1 MEETLTRFF
10 SDYTSFHP
18 FIPVF
23 IFLLV
28 AAAFGAGTLIISAVI
43 RPHRPDPE
51 KLSPYEC
58 GIPPLVKA
66 GEHFSIR
73 FYIIAILFLLFDVEA
88 TFLFPWAVVYSRLGL
103 FGFIEMMLFLLIL
116 LVGYVYAW
124 KKGALEWV

>member
-1 MEETLTRFF
+1 MESLNRFF
-10 SDYTSFHP
+10 SDYTAIHP

-28 AAAFGAGTLIISAVI
+28 VAAFGVGTLLIAALI
-43 RPHRPDPE
+43 RPNRPDPE

-58 GIPPLVKA
+58 GIPPLVRA

-73 FYIIAILFLLFDVEA
+73 FYIVAILFLLFDVEGV
-88 TFLFPWAVVYSRLGL
+88 FLFPWAVVYSRIGL

-116 LVGYVYAW
+116 LVGYIYAW

>member
-1 MEETLTRFF
+1 MTRFF
-10 SDYTSFHP
+10 SDYTSIHP

-28 AAAFGAGTLIISAVI
+28 VAAFGAGTLIISAVI

-88 TFLFPWAVVYSRLGL
+88 PFLFPWAVVSSRLGL

>member
-1 MEETLTRFF
+1 VEVVNRFF
-10 SDYTSFHP
+10 SDYTSIHP

-23 IFLLV
+23 IFFLV
-28 AAAFGAGTLIISAVI
+28 VAAFGVGTLLISALI
-43 RPHRPDPE
+43 RPNRPDPE

-73 FYIIAILFLLFDVEA
+73 FYIIAILFLLFDVEGV
-88 TFLFPWAVVYSRLGL
+88 FLFPWAVAFERIGL
-103 FGFIEMMLFLLIL
+103 YGFVSMMLFILIL

>member
-1 MEETLTRFF
+1 MEILNRFF
-10 SDYTSFHP
+10 SDYTSIHP

-23 IFLLV
+23 IFILV
-28 AAAFGAGTLIISAVI
+28 VTAFGGGTLLIAMLV
-43 RPHRPDPE
+43 RPSKPDPQ

-58 GIPPLVKA
+58 GIPPLVRA

-73 FYIIAILFLLFDVEA
+73 YYIVAILFLLFDVEGV
-88 TFLFPWAVVYSRLGL
+88 FLFPWAVVYSRIGL
-103 FGFIEMMLFLLIL
+103 FGFVEMMLFLVIL

>member
-1 MEETLTRFF
+1 VEVASRFF
-10 SDYTSFHP
+10 SDYTSIHP
-18 FIPVF
+18 FVPVF

-28 AAAFGAGTLIISAVI
+28 VAAFGVGTLLIAALI
-43 RPHRPDPE
+43 RPNRPDPE

-73 FYIIAILFLLFDVEA
+73 FYIIAILFLLFDVEGV
-88 TFLFPWAVVYSRLGL
+88 FLFPWAVAFERIGL
-103 FGFIEMMLFLLIL
+103 YGFVSMMLFILIL
-116 LVGYVYAW
+116 LVGYIYAW

>member
-1 MEETLTRFF
+1 MEVVSRFF
-10 SDYTSFHP
+10 SDYTSIHP
-18 FIPVF
+18 FVPVF

-28 AAAFGAGTLIISAVI
+28 VAAFGVGTLLIAALI
-43 RPHRPDPE
+43 RPNRPDSE

-73 FYIIAILFLLFDVEA
+73 FYIVAILFLLFDVEGV
-88 TFLFPWAVVYSRLGL
+88 FLFPWAVAFGRIGL
-103 FGFIEMMLFLLIL
+103 YGFVSMMLFILIL
-116 LVGYVYAW
+116 LVGYIYAW

>member
-1 MEETLTRFF
+1 VEVVSRFF
-10 SDYTSFHP
+10 SDYTSIHP

-28 AAAFGAGTLIISAVI
+28 VAAFGVGTLLISALI
-43 RPHRPDPE
+43 RPNRPDSE

-73 FYIIAILFLLFDVEA
+73 FYIVAILFLLFDVEGV
-88 TFLFPWAVVYSRLGL
+88 FLFPWAVAFERIGL
-103 FGFIEMMLFLLIL
+103 YGFVSMMLFLLIL
-116 LVGYVYAW
+116 LVGYIYAW